1 MSGEPRKR
9 FWVEA
14 LSTIVSFGTLVLTLA
29 APTWIETV
37 SGFDPD
43 HHSGSIEWIVVA
55 VLFVISF
62 TSAVLARAEWRRGWA
77 LSSR

>member
-1 MSGEPRKR
+1 M
-9 FWVEA
+9 
-14 LSTIVSFGTLVLTLA
+14 LTLA

-37 SGFDPD
+37 FGFDPD

-55 VLFVISF
+55 VLFAISL
-62 TSAVLARAEWRRGWA
+62 TSAVLARVEWRREWA